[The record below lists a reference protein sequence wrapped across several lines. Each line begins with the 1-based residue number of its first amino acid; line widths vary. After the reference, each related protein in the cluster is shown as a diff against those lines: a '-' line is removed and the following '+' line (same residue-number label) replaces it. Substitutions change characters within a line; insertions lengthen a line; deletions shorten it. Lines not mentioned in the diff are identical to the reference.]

1 MTTED
6 IDFILNKCPMGLIIF
21 DRKMHI
27 VYRNRRSNSI
37 LNRFELPS
45 EVTTINRNI
54 FEAVNKGRLN
64 ELFPGEIYLTKKFD
78 GSPSNWIFRFYV
90 YEKTDPLIYVV
101 IMEETISNKLNM
113 NEIRQKFRLTR
124 CETDIVRRVV
134 DGRRNI
140 EIATELDISVQ
151 TVKDHLS
158 NIYMKTGVEN
168 RMALLRAFMQT
179 SDIQT

>member
-78 GSPSNWIFRFYV
+78 GSSSNWIFRFYV

>member
-21 DRKMHI
+21 DRKMDI
-27 VYRNRRSNSI
+27 VYRNKRSNSI
-37 LNRFELPS
+37 LTRFELPS
-45 EVTTINRNI
+45 EVTIITRNI
-54 FEAVNKGRLN
+54 FEAVDKGRLN

-90 YEKTDPLIYVV
+90 YEKPDPLIYVV
-101 IMEETISNKLNM
+101 ILEETISNKLNM
-113 NEIRQKFRLTR
+113 NEIRRKFQLTR

-179 SDIQT
+179 SNI